1 MFDIKKLIID
11 VFNPQN
17 GENVILLNDFPA
29 DESKITAEYLERK
42 QMTRLWKKA
51 FEELAQ
57 EKNFSV
63 EPIIYYKPTKVHS
76 GPLPEKA
83 MQKKKLINL
92 HEKLDSL
99 NKKDIVIAITTFSA
113 TGPIHSRLKDQNF
126 RSATLPGATMDMSA
140 FESDYSIIAKK
151 ANILAEKL
159 TKANAAVATFSTGHE
174 IYFDLRGY
182 EGQADNGVCQ
192 KPGQGINLPS
202 GEAFITPNDK
212 KGSKTNGFLPVYY
225 DKHLVVY
232 EVQENKIIDVIT
244 ASPKS
249 REMQQ
254 YFKEDPIRGN
264 IAELGLGCNDKA
276 TFINNILQDEKIEGM
291 HWAYGY
297 NKYMGGSIDVTDFQD
312 PLNAIHMDIIYT
324 KDAKIKLKKIT
335 LIYPD
340 GKREVIMENSRYSF
354 NIQKLFNN

>member
-151 ANILAEKL
+151 L
-159 TKANAAVATFSTGHE
+159 
-174 IYFDLRGY
+174 
-182 EGQADNGVCQ
+182 
-192 KPGQGINLPS
+192 
-202 GEAFITPNDK
+202 
-212 KGSKTNGFLPVYY
+212 
-225 DKHLVVY
+225 
-232 EVQENKIIDVIT
+232 
-244 ASPKS
+244 
-249 REMQQ
+249 QQ
-254 YFKEDPIRGN
+254 V
-264 IAELGLGCNDKA
+264 LSV
-276 TFINNILQDEKIEGM
+276 
-291 HWAYGY
+291 H
-297 NKYMGGSIDVTDFQD
+297 
-312 PLNAIHMDIIYT
+312 
-324 KDAKIKLKKIT
+324 
-335 LIYPD
+335 
-340 GKREVIMENSRYSF
+340 
-354 NIQKLFNN
+354 